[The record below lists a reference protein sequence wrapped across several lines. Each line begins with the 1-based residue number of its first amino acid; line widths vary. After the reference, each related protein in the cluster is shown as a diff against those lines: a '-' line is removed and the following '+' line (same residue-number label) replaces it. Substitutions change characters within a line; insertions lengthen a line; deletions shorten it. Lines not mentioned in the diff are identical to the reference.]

1 MDADVPVLPVSVV
14 DNILPAV
21 GDLPVTHVAAG
32 TARRTLVALGF
43 GSFVAALVFV
53 VPPLFFPQMASE
65 LHVGVPLLGQIM
77 SAMLGLS
84 VVLGLVIGPLS
95 DRSGYRRLIVV
106 GLIASAICF
115 LVFGLA
121 PTFLPLLL
129 ASAAGAVT
137 DAAVLG
143 SSFAIAGTAFTGT
156 AARRAIGWTSA
167 AQAGSAIVAVPL
179 LAAIGTVAGWRVAFV
194 VGGLAALAVVVLA
207 ALWLPRDHH
216 RPVEPLRLDAI
227 LAPYRPL
234 LRDSVMWRLYG
245 ATMVGAVCWFGLLT
259 YLGAFL
265 VEALGLGTGHVG
277 VVYMAAGT
285 GYCLGS
291 LAVGGPLARVP
302 TRLLVVFGYVATA
315 LLIALAFSARVG
327 TTGSVVL
334 ITGASLMMGIEV
346 VAMAALMTAETP
358 SGAGTT
364 MTLSGSLFNLGA
376 AGGSAIGGALL
387 ALSGYQALAIGLPVF
402 ALGAA
407 LLSWQPGHRSSSQ
420 VRV

>member
-1 MDADVPVLPVSVV
+1 VDSEVQMVPIPVVDVPLTTRDPRVARAADLR
-14 DNILPAV
+14 ILI
-21 GDLPVTHVAAG
+21 
-32 TARRTLVALGF
+32 ALGF
-43 GSFVAALVFV
+43 GTFVAALVFII
-53 VPPLFFPQMASE
+53 PPIFFPEMARE
-65 LHVGVPLLGQIM
+65 LQVSVPLLGQII
-77 SAMLGLS
+77 SVMLGLS

-95 DRSGYRRLIVV
+95 DRSGYRLLILI
-106 GLIASAICF
+106 GLVAAAVC
-115 LVFGLA
+115 LLAFGLA
-121 PTFLPLLL
+121 PAFPLLLL

-137 DAAVLG
+137 DAGVLG
-143 SSFAIAGTAFTGT
+143 SSFAIAGTAFTGK
-156 AARRAIGWTSA
+156 AARRAIGWTTA

-194 VGGLAALAVVVLA
+194 VAGLAALAVVALA
-207 ALWLPRDHH
+207 ALWLPQDHH

-234 LRDSVMWRLYG
+234 LRDTGMRRLYG
-245 ATMVGAVCWFGLLT
+245 ATMVGAVCWFGVLT

-265 VEALGLGTGHVG
+265 VEALGLGTAHVG

-291 LAVGGPLARVP
+291 LAVGGLLARVP
-302 TRLLVVFGYVATA
+302 TRLLVVCGYVATA

-327 TTGSVVL
+327 SPGSIAL
-334 ITGASLMMGIEV
+334 ITGASLMMGMEG

-407 LLSWQPGHRSSSQ
+407 LLSWGSAHGSSSPI
-420 VRV
+420 RA

>member
-1 MDADVPVLPVSVV
+1 VDTEVQVVPIPVVDVPLTTSGSRAARTA
-14 DNILPAV
+14 DLRILI
-21 GDLPVTHVAAG
+21 
-32 TARRTLVALGF
+32 ALGF
-43 GSFVAALVFV
+43 GTFVAALVFII
-53 VPPLFFPQMASE
+53 PPIFFPQMARE
-65 LHVGVPLLGQIM
+65 LQVSVPLLGQIV

-95 DRSGYRRLIVV
+95 DRSGYRLLILI
-106 GLIASAICF
+106 GLVAAAVCL

-121 PTFLPLLL
+121 PAFPLLLL

-156 AARRAIGWTSA
+156 AARRAIGWTTA

-179 LAAIGTVAGWRVAFV
+179 LAAIGTVAGWRVAFIV
-194 VGGLAALAVVVLA
+194 AGLAALAVVALA
-207 ALWLPRDHH
+207 ALWLPRDHQ
-216 RPVEPLRLDAI
+216 RPAEPLRLDAI

-234 LRDSVMWRLYG
+234 LRDAVMRRLYG

-265 VEALGLGTGHVG
+265 VEALGLGTAHVG
-277 VVYMAAGT
+277 LVYMVAGT

-302 TRLLVVFGYVATA
+302 TRLMVVFGYTATA
-315 LLIALAFSARVG
+315 LLIGLAFSARVG
-327 TTGSVVL
+327 SPGSIAM
-334 ITGASLMMGIEV
+334 ITGASLMMGMEG
-346 VAMAALMTAETP
+346 VAMTALMTAKTP
-358 SGAGTT
+358 TGAGTT

-402 ALGAA
+402 ALAAA
-407 LLSWQPGHRSSSQ
+407 LFSWRPAHSSSSPI
-420 VRV
+420 RA